1 MRVPRSETL
10 MSPQH
15 IPSASDCLFI
25 LSKYVTKANIQL
37 MFKADS
43 YLSPTNSSLAN
54 VLCYFEDPSKNNAQH
69 NKKTINLSPSP
80 PFMSTLHN
88 RVS

>member
-1 MRVPRSETL
+1 
-10 MSPQH
+10 
-15 IPSASDCLFI
+15 
-25 LSKYVTKANIQL
+25 
-37 MFKADS
+37 MFKANS
-43 YLSPTNSSLAN
+43 YSSPTNSSLAN

-80 PFMSTLHN
+80 PFMSTLNN